1 MRLRMLGRDPRAFP
15 GICSILCVTFRQ
27 IFKNLEMW
35 GFSINTSESRLMNAA
50 DCPPHFT
57 ELLNDLAETVGMIYP
72 EDEAR
77 TNEIKNFTSGKVEL
91 LLVQILSYLE
101 RLLLVVQK
109 MNMDGERQTVEILQ
123 KGGVA
128 AIQAE
133 IDRDIAAGHLPSWAF
148 FDLAAWEGAA
158 EDSEYGHL
166 LNIQDFPDSAR
177 SFLENR
183 IGEKEFQ
190 IDPEREGLPNYE
202 LYLFMES
209 HKYLEPGEVMNHITR
224 LLQEYIS

>member
-1 MRLRMLGRDPRAFP
+1 MLARSPRAFP
-15 GICSILCVTFRQ
+15 SICQGQCVTFGQ
-27 IFKNLEMW
+27 IFKSLGLR
-35 GFSINTSESRLMNAA
+35 GFPINTSESRLINAA
-50 DCPPHFT
+50 DCPPYFT
-57 ELLNDLAETVGMIYP
+57 EFLNDLAETIGMIHP
-72 EDEAR
+72 EDEDR
-77 TNEIKNFTSGKVEL
+77 NNEVKNFTSGKVDL
-91 LLVQILSYLE
+91 RLDQLLSYLE
-101 RLLLVVQK
+101 RLLLVMQK
-109 MNMDGERQTVEILQ
+109 MNMDGERQTVELLQ

-158 EDSEYGHL
+158 EDSEYGRL

-183 IGEKEFQ
+183 IGESEFQ